1 MLPGCTDLSTE
12 LLKMAHN
19 DLNKRLFQWRLLGIM
34 RRFYCLGNFQFKKVQ
49 LKKKGREWIFLY
61 LAEN

>member
-1 MLPGCTDLSTE
+1 
-12 LLKMAHN
+12 MAHN